1 MRRDALYFML
11 KAHFFLELFSFFS
24 RLFFLT
30 CLEKGLD
37 KRDTVNFKIYN
48 VTDWITNIYN
58 THTAQIT
65 THILSK
71 AQKVR
76 EVRQCNKI

>member
-11 KAHFFLELFSFFS
+11 KANFFLELFSFFS

-65 THILSK
+65 THILSNSSKSQGSK
-71 AQKVR
+71 AM
-76 EVRQCNKI
+76 

>member
-11 KAHFFLELFSFFS
+11 KAHFFLELLSFFS

-37 KRDTVNFKIYN
+37 KRDTVNIKIYN
-48 VTDWITNIYN
+48 VTDWITNI
-58 THTAQIT
+58 
-65 THILSK
+65 
-71 AQKVR
+71 
-76 EVRQCNKI
+76 